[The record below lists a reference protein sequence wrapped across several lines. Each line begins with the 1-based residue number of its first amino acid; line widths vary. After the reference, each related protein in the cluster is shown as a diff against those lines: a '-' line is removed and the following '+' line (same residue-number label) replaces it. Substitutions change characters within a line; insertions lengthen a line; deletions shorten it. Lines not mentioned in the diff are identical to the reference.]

1 MTDAPHPALLPTG
14 MHDLLPPEAEIE
26 AQVVAQLMTTLAAH
40 GYERV
45 KPPLVE
51 FEDTLFSGAGAA
63 MATATFR
70 MMDPA
75 SHRMIGVRADMTPQ
89 IARIA
94 ATRLGDAPRPLRLSY
109 AGQVLRVTGS
119 EIRPERQIGQVGA
132 ELIGAAGPAA
142 DVEAIAVAGEALAAI
157 GVPELS
163 VDITLPTLVPAV
175 AEAYGIAGARAAALR
190 AALDHKDA
198 AAVAAVAGE
207 AGGLFGSL
215 LAAAGPAAVTLAVLD
230 RLELPARAR
239 AERVRLGTVLD
250 APLGGGPG
258 TQGDGRPGREP
269 WLRVPHRDQLY
280 AFRGHTRVRSA
291 NSAAA
296 AAIRPA
302 IRPNPNRRPG
312 SRCTP
317 TRSCEHCRPPP
328 RLGACCCRSAPIVPS
343 AAVAPIAILALPLL
357 IAIAVAAALGVGAG
371 LSALNVRY
379 RDVRYVVPFASRSGS
394 SPPRSPI
401 RARLSEPCA
410 RSRRST
416 RWSAWSKAFAGRCS
430 DTAALRWDLIGISAA
445 VGARAAGRRP
455 RLLRP
460 GRAQL
465 RRLHLA

>member
-1 MTDAPHPALLPTG
+1 MNGAPHPALLPTG

-51 FEDTLFSGAGAA
+51 FEETLFAGAGAA

-89 IARIA
+89 VARIA
-94 ATRLGDAPRPLRLSY
+94 VTRLDAAPRPLRLSY

-119 EIRPERQIGQVGA
+119 EMRPERQIGQVGA

-175 AEAYGIAGARAAALR
+175 AEAYGIAGERAAALR

-198 AAVAAVAGE
+198 SAVAAIAGE

-215 LAAAGPAAVTLAVLD
+215 LAAAGPAAVTLAALD

-239 AERVRLGTVLD
+239 ADRVRLGTVV
-250 APLGGGPG
+250 
-258 TQGDGRPGREP
+258 DG
-269 WLRVPHRDQLY
+269 L
-280 AFRGHTRVRSA
+280 
-291 NSAAA
+291 AAA
-296 AAIRPA
+296 APELKVTVDPIENRGFEYHTGISFTFFAAAARMVGELGRGGRYQAGDPA
-302 IRPNPNRRPG
+302 
-312 SRCTP
+312 
-317 TRSCEHCRPPP
+317 
-328 RLGACCCRSAPIVPS
+328 APEPATGFTLYTDTILRTLPS
-343 AAVAPIAILALPLL
+343 AAPSRRLLLPFGANRTLSRGL
-357 IAIAVAAALGVGAG
+357 RETGWITVAALEPAE
-371 LSALNVRY
+371 
-379 RDVRYVVPFASRSGS
+379 DW
-394 SPPRSPI
+394 
-401 RARLSEPCA
+401 RAEA
-410 RSRRST
+410 
-416 RWSAWSKAFAGRCS
+416 
-430 DTAALRWDLIGISAA
+430 
-445 VGARAAGRRP
+445 
-455 RLLRP
+455 
-460 GRAQL
+460 
-465 RRLHLA
+465 RRLGCGYVLEHGAPVMLG